1 MEEPSKC
8 DILIKKR
15 DLRTLCL
22 AGVRKISKL
31 YEKSAIK
38 KEHCTNCVR
47 IGQGAQ
53 LDEITPFIGPKMVL
67 MGFLFLVKKDNNKQ
81 HPCKF
86 C

>member
-8 DILIKKR
+8 DILFTKR
-15 DLRTLCL
+15 DLQTLCL

-47 IGQGAQ
+47 IGQGAHMYLYVVQ
-53 LDEITPFIGPKMVL
+53 QYSEKNDGKRL
-67 MGFLFLVKKDNNKQ
+67 
-81 HPCKF
+81 
-86 C
+86 

>member
-8 DILIKKR
+8 DILFTKR
-15 DLRTLCL
+15 DLQTLCL

-53 LDEITPFIGPKMVL
+53 LTTTVMIHSHCFY
-67 MGFLFLVKKDNNKQ
+67 FNKQ
-81 HPCKF
+81 SYALELLYEKEKAIIIR
-86 C
+86 

>member
-8 DILIKKR
+8 DILFTKR
-15 DLRTLCL
+15 DLQTLCL

-53 LDEITPFIGPKMVL
+53 PTFNTRQCRVFFVLLD
-67 MGFLFLVKKDNNKQ
+67 
-81 HPCKF
+81 
-86 C
+86 

>member
-8 DILIKKR
+8 DILFAKR
-15 DLRTLCL
+15 DLQTLCL

-53 LDEITPFIGPKMVL
+53 LVKNTPKYRSFFIS
-67 MGFLFLVKKDNNKQ
+67 
-81 HPCKF
+81 
-86 C
+86 

>member
-8 DILIKKR
+8 DILFKKR
-15 DLRTLCL
+15 DLQTLCL

-47 IGQGAQ
+47 IGQGAHLLTTVSIQ
-53 LDEITPFIGPKMVL
+53 IGTV
-67 MGFLFLVKKDNNKQ
+67 FFYN
-81 HPCKF
+81 
-86 C
+86 